1 MNIKCEYCG
10 GFYPETEAK
19 CPNCGASNA
28 RAAQAGVPK
37 TIEELKA
44 FCRSKNMPLERMRFF
59 IGEDFREPRAF
70 GIYRNADGQFVVYKN
85 KADGSRAVRYE
96 GPDEA
101 YAVNELYQKLKSE
114 VELRREMSAAQ
125 RTPMAAQRQRRQA
138 CWIAVLLI
146 AVAVIAFF
154 LYMRNPRRGYYL
166 YNDDYYYYQDSDW
179 YYYDMDGWML
189 ADSVDEA
196 LSGDASE
203 YYQGDSYNDYYGVE
217 DFSDTQ
223 YYHEKDSSSD
233 SSWDTDYSN
242 WDSGDT
248 DWSRDW

>member
-1 MNIKCEYCG
+1 M
-10 GFYPETEAK
+10 
-19 CPNCGASNA
+19 
-28 RAAQAGVPK
+28 
-37 TIEELKA
+37 
-44 FCRSKNMPLERMRFF
+44 
-59 IGEDFREPRAF
+59 
-70 GIYRNADGQFVVYKN
+70 
-85 KADGSRAVRYE
+85 RYE

-248 DWSRDW
+248 DWSSDW